1 VNGIHDLGG
10 MHGFGPIQAEPE
22 DREPIYHADWEPAV
36 MASVYGTLSL
46 RQWSLDEFR
55 RNIEQLPPAD
65 YLTFSYYEKWLAS
78 LERLVVEHGLVTPEE
93 LAGAVAP
100 ADGPVAVPEP
110 AWNPSFEPP
119 AQAPAFTVG
128 QAVRVRNRH
137 PLAHTRAP
145 RYVRGRAGA
154 VLAHVGGEPLPE
166 DASAG
171 VCTVE
176 HLYRVRFEA
185 AELWGPDHAGNDPVH
200 LELWE
205 SYLEPLG

>member
-1 VNGIHDLGG
+1 VNGVHDLGG
-10 MHGFGPIQAEPE
+10 MHGFGPVLAEPE
-22 DREPIYHADWEPAV
+22 DREPVYHAEWEPVVQAT
-36 MASVYGTLSL
+36 MQGTLSL

-55 RNIEQLPPAD
+55 RNIEQLAPAD

-78 LERLVVEHGLVTPEE
+78 LERLVVEHGLVTAEE
-93 LAGAVAP
+93 LAGIAEPSATAP
-100 ADGPVAVPEP
+100 PEP
-110 AWNPSFEPP
+110 AWHPTFDPPPSE
-119 AQAPAFTVG
+119 PAFKTG
-128 QAVRVRNRH
+128 QVVRVRNRH
-137 PLAHTRAP
+137 PSAHTRAP
-145 RYVRGRAGA
+145 RYIRGHRGT

-176 HLYRVRFEA
+176 HIYRVRFEA
-185 AELWGPDHAGNDPVH
+185 TELWGPDAAGNDPVH